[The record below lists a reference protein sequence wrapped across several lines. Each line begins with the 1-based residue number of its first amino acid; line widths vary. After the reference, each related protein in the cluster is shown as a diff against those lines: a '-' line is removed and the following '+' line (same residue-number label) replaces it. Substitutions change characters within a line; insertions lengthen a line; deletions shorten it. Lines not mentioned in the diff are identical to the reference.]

1 MRASRG
7 RQVRRGM
14 DHQMSNRF
22 ITLAS
27 EGDVR
32 IIELHLPEQL
42 ESAEFDSLNAAV
54 NDAVAQA
61 PAGGWVL
68 ELSDVNYMGS
78 SVLGLMVN
86 VRQTIKASGGT
97 LVLCGLSPRLMEIF
111 RACSLHQL
119 FTITHSRADAVRRAG
134 R

>member
-1 MRASRG
+1 
-7 RQVRRGM
+7 
-14 DHQMSNRF
+14 MSNRF

-27 EGDVR
+27 EGDIRV
-32 IIELHLPEQL
+32 IALDLPEQL
-42 ESAEFDSLNAAV
+42 ESAEFDSLNTMV
-54 NDAVAQA
+54 NDSIAEA
-61 PAGGWVL
+61 PAGAWVL
-68 ELSDVNYMGS
+68 DLSRVSYMGS

-86 VRQTIKASGGT
+86 VRQTIKAARGT

-119 FTITHSRADAVRRAG
+119 FTIAHGRAEAVRRAV